1 MSVDAK
7 IAALEHE
14 IAALKQEKALC
25 ADEAEQEWQDVWR
38 YLFDVNGYVRCPA
51 PLCRPRHSQPALFSG
66 RLWHCALR
74 SDCLRHS
81 ALRFGTAHRFGTAL
95 FLC

>member
-1 MSVDAK
+1 MSVVDAK
-7 IAALEHE
+7 IAALEQE
-14 IAALKQEKALC
+14 IAELKQEKAQC

-38 YLFDVNGYVRCPA
+38 YLFDVNGYVRCGTA
-51 PLCRPRHSQPALFSG
+51 LPRALG
-66 RLWHCALR
+66 QA
-74 SDCLRHS
+74 RHS

>member
-7 IAALEHE
+7 IAALEQE
-14 IAALKQEKALC
+14 IAELKQEKAQC

-51 PLCRPRHSQPALFSG
+51 PPL
-66 RLWHCALR
+66 ALR
-74 SDCLRHS
+74 ASL
-81 ALRFGTAHRFGTAL
+81 
-95 FLC
+95 